1 MGRSAVRG
9 AISAILFSL
18 FLAAV
23 EDMASDRHFLSV
35 TDLNPAE
42 TQRIVRRA
50 LELKSPA
57 ARAAAPALR
66 GKSVVLLFEKPS
78 LRTKTSFMVGIHE
91 LGGYGLYLGPEE
103 VGLGVREP
111 VADVARVL
119 SGYGD
124 CIVARV
130 NSHRS
135 LLELAEYAAVP
146 VVNALSD
153 WEHPCQVVADL
164 TTIAEYQGDLAGR
177 KLAYIGDGNNVA
189 RSLGLALPAVGMNFS
204 IAAPPGYE
212 LDAATLEQ
220 ARERGGGRATALA
233 LRDPAAAVRD
243 ADLVYTDVWTSM
255 GDEAERGLRLEAFRG
270 YTVDPAL
277 LAQAKPTANFMHD
290 MPAHYGEEVPP
301 GMLEHPQSIA
311 YAQAHNRKPA
321 QQALLEHLLGG

>member
-1 MGRSAVRG
+1 MPSNP
-9 AISAILFSL
+9 
-18 FLAAV
+18 
-23 EDMASDRHFLSV
+23 HFLSV
-35 TDLNPAE
+35 TDLTPAD
-42 TQRIVRRA
+42 TQGLIRRA

-57 ARAAAPALR
+57 ARAAAPALA
-66 GKSVVLLFEKPS
+66 GKSIALLFEKPS
-78 LRTKTSFMVGIHE
+78 LRTKTSFMVGIQE

-111 VADVARVL
+111 VSDVARVL
-119 SGYGD
+119 SGYVD

-135 LLELAEYAAVP
+135 LLELAECAAVP

-153 WEHPCQVVADL
+153 WEHPCQIMADL
-164 TTIAEYQGDLAGR
+164 TTIVEYQGGLAGR
-177 KLAYIGDGNNVA
+177 RLAYIGDGNNVA
-189 RSLGLALPAVGMNFS
+189 RSLALALPALGMDFR
-204 IAAPPGYE
+204 ITTPPGYE
-212 LDAATLEQ
+212 LDAATLERSQ
-220 ARERGGGRATALA
+220 ARGGNAATVQALH
-233 LRDPAAAVRD
+233 DPAAAVRD

-255 GDEAERGLRLEAFRG
+255 GDEAERGLRLEAFQG

-301 GMLEHPQSIA
+301 GMLEHPQSLA

-321 QQALLEHLLGG
+321 QQALLEHLLAGR